1 MRILVTGTSGGIGG
15 AFKRIAEQAGHDI
28 VEINRADF
36 NSLDEACGNECFDAV
51 LFATGTCPVKPLT
64 AMDDD
69 FLCETFAVNCAL
81 FARLMR
87 HIVSAKLHSSNAMKA
102 IAISSVSAN
111 EGWAGGIAY
120 CASKGALSAM
130 CRAMDAELKAKKI
143 SVKAV
148 EPRYIKTRMFDSCA
162 GRMGV
167 DSALARDPEDF
178 ARELLA
184 EFVKK
189 EG

>member
-1 MRILVTGTSGGIGG
+1 
-15 AFKRIAEQAGHDI
+15 
-28 VEINRADF
+28 
-36 NSLDEACGNECFDAV
+36 
-51 LFATGTCPVKPLT
+51 
-64 AMDDD
+64 
-69 FLCETFAVNCAL
+69 
-81 FARLMR
+81 
-87 HIVSAKLHSSNAMKA
+87 
-102 IAISSVSAN
+102 
-111 EGWAGGIAY
+111 
-120 CASKGALSAM
+120 M

-167 DSALARDPEDF
+167 DSALARDPDDF